1 MSTIVY
7 SCNST
12 KSSDS
17 IHEQTC
23 CQDIATVCIS
33 NSQYLG
39 FGGPWLSAVSALV
52 KYRILTWDEQVQL
65 FSYRSRMNELN
76 TTLEVKMYASVE
88 AD

>member
-1 MSTIVY
+1 MCAIVY

-52 KYRILTWDEQVQL
+52 CKNI
-65 FSYRSRMNELN
+65 
-76 TTLEVKMYASVE
+76 KMYSLGE
-88 AD
+88 GQKNCNTSLTKDKGIY